1 MLYILGSGILDDEFL
16 RSVVFEIGLILIY
29 LLILI
34 FEDYFSNLF
43 K

>member
-34 FEDYFSNLF
+34 KEL
-43 K
+43 KH